1 MSRMQVRF
9 LRTSFGSRVAYA
21 TVGSGPPLVMVPPW
35 SSHLEAFWELEG
47 YRRLSSGFAAGHTVV
62 MYDRWGTGLSDR
74 TRDDLSLQADAQV
87 LDDVL
92 SHLRLR
98 RAALFGSSHGAPAAL
113 EYAAANPRRVSR
125 LVLYSMETGSGP
137 DDPRWNAF
145 RDLMLADWEMGSFTL
160 GSVLL
165 AGAGKEEISSFA
177 RLWRR
182 CTSAEMAVGLQD
194 AAIRH
199 DTSAAMAAT
208 RVPTLVVSRRD
219 DRLISAEASRR
230 IAAAIPN
237 AELVLLEG
245 EAHLPHEGDVDS
257 LVAAVL
263 TFLGPARRPADG
275 SPDARAGRD
284 TGQLTERER
293 EILDLL
299 VAGATNRAIADR
311 LVISVRTVERHTLNI
326 YSKLG
331 VRGRAEAISAILS
344 RPPDSA
350 R

>member
-1 MSRMQVRF
+1 MQVKF
-9 LRTSFGSRVAYA
+9 LRASSGARIAYA
-21 TVGSGPPLVMVPPW
+21 TVGSGPPFVMVPPW
-35 SSHLEAFWELEG
+35 SSHLEAFWELDG
-47 YRRLSSGFAAGHTVV
+47 YRRLSSGFATGHTVV
-62 MYDRWGTGLSDR
+62 MYDRWGTGLSER
-74 TRDDLSLQADAQV
+74 TRDDLSLRADVEV

-125 LVLYSMETGSGP
+125 LVLYSMETGHGP
-137 DDPRWNAF
+137 DDPRWTAF
-145 RDLMLADWEMGSFTL
+145 RDLLLADWEMGSFAL

-165 AGAGKEEISSFA
+165 AGAEKEEISAFA

-199 DTSAAMAAT
+199 DSSVAMAAM

-219 DRLISAEASRR
+219 DRLISAETSRE
-230 IAAAIPN
+230 IATAIPD
-237 AELVLLEG
+237 AELVLLDG

-263 TFLGPARRPADG
+263 AFLEPARRPSAG
-275 SPDARAGRD
+275 SPGPGGATER
-284 TGQLTERER
+284 LTERER
-293 EILDLL
+293 EVLDHL

-311 LVISVRTVERHTLNI
+311 LVLSVRTVERHTLNI
-326 YSKLG
+326 YAKLG
-331 VRGRAEAISAILS
+331 VQGRAEAISAVLG
-344 RPPDSA
+344 RQPDTA

>member
-1 MSRMQVRF
+1 MQVKF
-9 LRTSFGSRVAYA
+9 LRASSGARIAYA
-21 TVGSGPPLVMVPPW
+21 TVGSGPPFVMVPPW

-47 YRRLSSGFAAGHTVV
+47 YRRLSSGFATGHTVV

-74 TRDDLSLQADAQV
+74 TRDDLSLQADVQV

-98 RAALFGSSHGAPAAL
+98 RAALFGSSHGAPVAL

-137 DDPRWNAF
+137 DDPRWSAF
-145 RDLMLADWEMGSFTL
+145 RDLMLADWEVGSFAL

-165 AGAGKEEISSFA
+165 AGADKEEISAFA

-182 CTSAEMAVGLQD
+182 CTSAEMAVGMQD

-199 DTSAAMAAT
+199 DTSVAMAAT

-219 DRLISAEASRR
+219 DRLISAETSRR
-230 IAAAIPN
+230 LAAAIPT
-237 AELVLLEG
+237 AELVLLDG
-245 EAHLPHEGDVDS
+245 GAHLPHEGDVDS
-257 LVAAVL
+257 LVSAVL
-263 TFLGPARRPADG
+263 AFLEPARRLADG
-275 SPDARAGRD
+275 SSDPGAGGATER
-284 TGQLTERER
+284 LTERER

-299 VAGATNRAIADR
+299 VAGSTNRTIADR
-311 LVISVRTVERHTLNI
+311 LVLSVRTVERHTLNI
-326 YSKLG
+326 YAKLG
-331 VRGRAEAISAILS
+331 VRGRAEAISAVLG
-344 RPPDSA
+344 RQPDAA

>member
-47 YRRLSSGFAAGHTVV
+47 YRRLSSGFATGHTVV

-74 TRDDLSLQADAQV
+74 TRDDLSLPADVQV

-137 DDPRWNAF
+137 DDPRWSAF

-208 RVPTLVVSRRD
+208 RVPTLVVSRQD
-219 DRLISAEASRR
+219 DRLISAETSRR
-230 IAAAIPN
+230 IAAAIPT
-237 AELVLLEG
+237 AELVLLDG
-245 EAHLPHEGDVDS
+245 EAHLPHEGDVGS

-263 TFLGPARRPADG
+263 AFLEPTQHAADG
-275 SPDARAGRD
+275 APDSRSASE

-293 EILDLL
+293 EILGLL
-299 VAGATNRAIADR
+299 VAGATNRAIADQ

-331 VRGRAEAISAILS
+331 VRGRAEAISAIYG
-344 RPPDSA
+344 RPPGSA
-350 R
+350 H